1 MDFYDQWVED
11 TSIEV
16 TGEDTWTIHGPDGD
30 ARAEL
35 LRSEDSRAV
44 VVIPFYEVDS
54 VFGRPSVRVS
64 DRSPRQR
71 TAAAWGCH
79 LAARGFDVLAV
90 GWWAE
95 TGKRGGLDERYGEP
109 ARKRLEAGRGP
120 GLARSVQDVK
130 LALDTYLQL
139 GRSDDVCAFG
149 HSLGAKHA
157 LAWASVDPRPQR
169 LALSEPGFTP
179 DRSNWGEAWYFAGS
193 DTTVTN
199 LLEAAGN
206 RRWLLIGGEDS
217 DDEMSLRAAAATLGS
232 GCEWM
237 LHNGGHTPPRHVLAA
252 AYDWLS
258 EDGSPSRG

>member
-16 TGEDTWTIHGPDGD
+16 TGEDTWTIHGRDGD

-35 LRSEDSRAV
+35 LRSEDPRAV

-54 VFGRPSVRVS
+54 VYGRPSVRVS
-64 DRSPRQR
+64 DRSPQQR
-71 TAAAWGCH
+71 AAAAWGCH
-79 LAARGFDVLAV
+79 LAERGFDVLAV

-95 TGKRGGLDERYGEP
+95 TGTRGDLDQRYGEP
-109 ARKRLEAGRGP
+109 ARKRLEVGRGP

-130 LALDTYLQL
+130 LALDTYLRL

-179 DRSNWGEAWYFAGS
+179 DRSNWGKAWYFADS
-193 DTTVTN
+193 DTTVTD
-199 LLEAAGN
+199 LLEAAGD

-217 DDEMSLRAAAATLGS
+217 DDELSLRAAAAILGDR
-232 GCEWM
+232 CEWI
-237 LHNGGHTPPRHVLAA
+237 LHNAGHHPPRHVLAA
-252 AYDWLS
+252 IYDWLS
-258 EDGSPSRG
+258 EERSPSRV